1 MDQARVKLTEELL
14 QGIRVPE
21 PPPKNFCP
29 LEASDPLLK
38 KHGLPRRPN
47 KDLYPQLYASWERL
61 MSRPLTLIQPEFEII
76 TVARTAE
83 TTKTSKTW
91 SGAVNRD
98 LESGDK
104 FNYIQASWMVP
115 KPFPPNSSWNGTSWT
130 ETSKHDCGI
139 WVGIGGYHSTHNI
152 IQAGTGEYVS
162 VDKDG
167 NITQGF
173 HVWFEWFP
181 AGQVA
186 FANFPVCAGELVSCV
201 VECPNPDLENDSSP
215 SSEDD
220 GDEEDAN
227 VRMPPRATRLATRI
241 KHSAR
246 ESVDD
251 DSTDYYEATGKV
263 TFINQ
268 STCTY
273 TSVGMKFKTTKYK
286 DRFVGDC
293 AEWIVEGHKQKQ
305 DDKKSTMPFLGAT
318 FMYDCLATTEKY
330 KFKNLKNAVLVDLVE
345 EGSNISLSSAEREND
360 TVLGVFTWP
369 RTVNM
374 EEVSQEDYSTTDSD

>member
-186 FANFPVCAGELVSCV
+186 FANFPVCAGELVSC
-201 VECPNPDLENDSSP
+201 
-215 SSEDD
+215 
-220 GDEEDAN
+220 GDE
-227 VRMPPRATRLATRI
+227 
-241 KHSAR
+241 S
-246 ESVDD
+246 D